1 MYSLEDD
8 IENYIDCLASE
19 YELSISLHFNGGGK
33 INERFLKYN
42 LHCNSYCL
50 FLKSNPELWK
60 YCISRQYKIYDKLQN
75 GSFFGMCHAGVYEFV
90 YPIYF
95 QQKIFGFISVSGYR
109 KNNNITTV
117 LNRLCEK
124 YDFSREELIKIYN
137 NELKEEIPSASVLDK
152 LIHPLCH
159 MLELM
164 YEKNP
169 SRGDSGNNLYNKI
182 INYLHLHHTE
192 KISIDDLCRQF
203 YCSRS
208 SVSHLFKSING
219 MSVTEYVTM
228 LRMEDSKR
236 LLKNTDLSIAAISS
250 NLGFS
255 DSNYFSNVFKKH
267 FGISPLRFRKKER
280 G

>member
-8 IENYIDCLASE
+8 IENYIDYLTSAHN
-19 YELSISLHFNGGGK
+19 LSISLHFNSGGR

-42 LHCNSYCL
+42 LHCNGYCL

-60 YCISRQYKIYDKLQN
+60 DCISRQYKVYDKAQN
-75 GSFFGMCHAGVYEFV
+75 GSFFGMCSAGVYEFV
-90 YPIYF
+90 YPVCFHQEIC
-95 QQKIFGFISVSGYR
+95 GFISVSGYR
-109 KNNNITTV
+109 KNTDITPV
-117 LNRLCEK
+117 LKRLCEK
-124 YDFSREELIKIYN
+124 YDFSLEELTKIYN
-137 NELKEEIPSASVLDK
+137 NELKEEIPLQNVLDN
-152 LIHPLCH
+152 LIRPLCR

-164 YEKNP
+164 YEQNP
-169 SRGDSGNNLYNKI
+169 ASGDERNSLYNRI

-192 KISIDDLCRQF
+192 KISIDDICRQF

-208 SVSHLFKSING
+208 AVSHMFKNING

-228 LRMEDSKR
+228 LRLEDAKR
-236 LLKNTDLSIAAISS
+236 LLKNTGLSIASISA

-267 FGISPLRFRKKER
+267 LGISPLKFRKKECS
-280 G
+280 